1 VRRHIRTASFIAAA
15 LAVGAMAGIILGQL
29 NPRMHRHERA
39 TALVDELARL
49 DLERSFA
56 VMKVRYRLLN
66 NYDAVVRATRAFD
79 GARADLDQLEDALA
93 IDDPTLLGRRAG
105 LLIAARQKDQ
115 LIEDF
120 KASSAILRNSLTH
133 LPNLVAELDEA
144 SRSDGSVGE
153 VPVLA
158 DELLQTLLRL
168 ALDGTPELDGQAT
181 VLREALGARRAR
193 LRGAPLDTI
202 TDILVHAEVVAR
214 YHARMESE
222 VGALVAAP
230 LGARLADIEAWH
242 EQALAQIQQRRTVV
256 EIAMLV
262 CLSALTAVT
271 VSLLS
276 EQRRSRLRLEA
287 RVDER
292 TRELVEANRSLDRA
306 NRTKTTF
313 LANMS
318 HEIRTPLAAVLGYA
332 ELLED
337 PTLPPA
343 EHARFVSLVRRNGE
357 HLLAIINHILDI
369 TKIEARGLRLDMS
382 ECSPRQVVEE
392 VCAWMEQRAEV
403 KGVKLSLSVDD
414 EGLFSHR
421 MLMDAT
427 RVRQVLINLIGN
439 ALKFTPRGQVEVS
452 VRYQG
457 LGDRGTLLI
466 TVADT
471 GIGMT
476 EEQQANLFQDFLQGD
491 SSIGRRFGGTG
502 LGLAICKRLVTAM
515 GGTIRVQSA
524 AGQGSTFTVALPTKA
539 TATALGPSPQAP
551 KSKGGN
557 ARAPRLRAGLPLLLA
572 DDSPDNQF
580 LVSRMLESAGARVTV
595 VANGRLALQ
604 AARDSVR
611 AGAPFALILMD
622 FQMPEMGGLEAIA
635 ALRSERIRIPVVA
648 LTAGVFKEDRNQC
661 FDVGCSG
668 FLAKPVSRHELLST
682 VAALTGAAE
691 TMERPQPADASPPAP
706 SSAVVAAFDARR
718 LLDTLDGDQA
728 LRDELLALTAANAPG
743 QLQELSASL
752 AANDPA
758 AIKAAAHKLKGALL
772 AICAGPASAGAERV
786 ERAAATGQM
795 ELLHD
800 YLASLEREVRRLGVA
815 ITAFRETRS
824 PETRA
829 A

>member
-1 VRRHIRTASFIAAA
+1 VRRPFRTASLVAGA
-15 LAVGAMAGIILGQL
+15 LAVGAMFGIILGRL
-29 NPRMHRHERA
+29 NPRLHRHERA
-39 TALVDELARL
+39 AALVDELTRL
-49 DLERSFA
+49 DVERSFA

-66 NYDAVVRATRAFD
+66 NYDAMVQATHAFD
-79 GARADLDQLEDALA
+79 SAHAELDQLEDALA
-93 IDDPTLLGRRAG
+93 IDDPTLLGRRAA
-105 LLIAARQKDQ
+105 LLIEVRRKDQ
-115 LIEDF
+115 LAEDF

-133 LPNLVAELDEA
+133 LPNVVADLNEG
-144 SRSDGSVGE
+144 SRGDPAVGD
-153 VPVLA
+153 VRVLA

-168 ALDGTPELDGQAT
+168 ALDGAPSLEARAAT
-181 VLREALGARRAR
+181 LREALQARRPR
-193 LRGAPLDTI
+193 LHGAIQETLGEL
-202 TDILVHAEVVAR
+202 LVHADVVTR
-214 YHARMESE
+214 YHARMES
-222 VGALVAAP
+222 VVAALVAAP
-230 LGARLADIEAWH
+230 VGDRLADIGAWH
-242 EQALAQIQQRRTVV
+242 DRALALIQQRRNVV
-256 EIAMLV
+256 EFAMVV
-262 CLSALTAVT
+262 CLAALTAVAA
-271 VSLLS
+271 SLLS

-292 TRELVEANRSLDRA
+292 TRELVDANRSLNRA
-306 NRTKTTF
+306 NQTKTTF

-337 PTLPPA
+337 PALPAPD
-343 EHARFVSLVRRNGE
+343 HARFVSLIRRNGE

-369 TKIEARGLRLDMS
+369 TKIEARGLRLDMT
-382 ECSPRQVVEE
+382 ECSPRQLVEE
-392 VCAWMEQRAEV
+392 VCAWMEQRAHV
-403 KGVKLSLSVDD
+403 KGVKLSLSID
-414 EGLFSHR
+414 EASPLPHH

-427 RVRQVLINLIGN
+427 RVRQILINLIGN
-439 ALKFTPRGQVEVS
+439 ALKFTTRGQVEVS
-452 VRYQG
+452 VRYDA
-457 LGDRGTLLI
+457 LGEKGTLI
-466 TVADT
+466 IAVADT

-524 AGQGSTFTVALPTKA
+524 AGQGSTFTVALPTKG
-539 TATALGPSPQAP
+539 TAAALDRSG
-551 KSKGGN
+551 
-557 ARAPRLRAGLPLLLA
+557 RAPERKATSAATRLRGGLPLLLA

-595 VANGRLALQ
+595 VANGKLALQ

-635 ALRSERIRIPVVA
+635 ALRSEGIRIPVVA

-661 FDVGCSG
+661 FEAGCSG
-668 FLAKPVSRHELLST
+668 FLAKPVSRHELIST

-691 TMERPQPADASPPAP
+691 TVERPQPADAPPAV
-706 SSAVVAAFDARR
+706 SQSGVVAAFDARR
-718 LLDTLDGDQA
+718 LLDTLDGDQE
-728 LRDELLALTAANAPG
+728 LRDQLLTLTAANAPG
-743 QLQELSASL
+743 QMDEISASL
-752 AANDPA
+752 AAQDPS

-786 ERAAATGQM
+786 ERAAATGQT

-800 YLASLEREVRRLGVA
+800 YLASLEREVRRLVGA
-815 ITAFRETRS
+815 ITAFRESRPS
-824 PETRA
+824 ENRA